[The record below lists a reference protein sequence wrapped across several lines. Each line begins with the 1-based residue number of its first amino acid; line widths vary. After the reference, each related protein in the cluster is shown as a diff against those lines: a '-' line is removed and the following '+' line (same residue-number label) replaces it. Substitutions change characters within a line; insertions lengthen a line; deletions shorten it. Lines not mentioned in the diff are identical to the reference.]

1 MKQLIKIN
9 KELKPNQK
17 KNEEKMLKIIKQT
30 NETLIMI
37 LNKIDQLDI
46 NSKQDLTTEHTEIN
60 KTIKINEDRIK

>member
-37 LNKIDQLDI
+37 LNRIDQIEI
-46 NSKQDLTTEHTEIN
+46 NSKQDLTKEHTETN
-60 KTIKINEDRIK
+60 KTIQNNED